1 MESKVSLPE
10 DVPKSKNNSTRSIAL
25 LGLALLAV
33 IAIVGLLYWK
43 LTQNQIFTDKA
54 DIEAPSVALSAK
66 QEGTIQKIFVNNG
79 DFVPAN
85 TSVAQ
90 VSDQIL
96 KTKDAGLVINVQN
109 SIGKTVGSNEPVVTL
124 INPAELRV
132 VAHIDEDK
140 GLSDIRVGQIVV
152 FTADAFGSKK
162 YSGVVEEMSST
173 SRQSGVVF
181 NISDK
186 REVKQF
192 DVKIRF
198 DVKQYPELKNGMSAK
213 VTIYINS

>member
-33 IAIVGLLYWK
+33 IAVVGLFYWK

-213 VTIYINS
+213 VTIYTN

>member
-33 IAIVGLLYWK
+33 IAVVGLFYWK
-43 LTQNQIFTDKA
+43 LTRNQIFTDKA

-109 SIGKTVGSNEPVVTL
+109 SVGKTVGSNEPVVTL

-140 GLSDIRVGQIVV
+140 GFSDIRVGQIVV

-162 YSGVVEEMSST
+162 YSGVVEEISSA

-213 VTIYINS
+213 VTIYTN